1 MVSLSDVRA
10 HNATLKQLPSGLV
23 AVFVGGTSGI
33 GLFTARE
40 FVRNT
45 TSPHVYLVGRNASEA
60 TKIIAELRA
69 INSSSTIDFIQK
81 DVSLLRNVDEVCA
94 EIKAKERHI
103 NLLFMTCGYFVFRG
117 REETTEGLDR
127 KFALHY
133 YTRMRFAQQLTPLL
147 AVASASQPGA
157 LSRVVAVLDP
167 HPGLANTP
175 NWTDLSLKTHFGL
188 KACAVHASAMTNL
201 FQSRLATQF
210 PNTSFVHAYPSGVET
225 NGGREAFGPFAFLGK
240 ALFKLAKV
248 LTVPQQESGERHL
261 FAATAPRFAPRAVAA
276 SVSDAAVGGDLVRGS
291 GSYFVSW
298 DGEIVPDKPQGKAM
312 REEGKEEVV
321 WQHTEEVFK
330 KICKEGGK
338 Y

>member
-23 AVFVGGTSGI
+23 AIFVGGTSGI

-81 DVSLLRNVDEVCA
+81 DVSLLRNVDEACA

-103 NLLFMTCGYFVFRG
+103 NLLFMTCGYFVFKG
-117 REETTEGLDR
+117 RDETSEGLDR
-127 KFALHY
+127 KLALHY
-133 YTRMRFAQQLTPLL
+133 YARMRFAQQLTPLL
-147 AVASASQPGA
+147 TAASASQPGA

-167 HPGLANTP
+167 QPGLATTP

-201 FQSRLATQF
+201 FQSRLAAQF

-225 NGGREAFGPFAFLGK
+225 NGGRDAFGPFAFLSK
-240 ALFKLAKV
+240 ALFKLAKA

-276 SVSDAAVGGDLVRGS
+276 SVSDAAVGGDLVKGS

-298 DGEIVPDKPQGKAM
+298 DGEVLPDKPQGKAM
-312 REEGKEEVV
+312 RDEGKEEVV

-330 KICKEGGK
+330 KICEEGGK